1 MATGSIGSNSVSN
14 YANTSTGFANKFSA
28 SVYDGGFVGLGLG
41 GGGLVNRYAESTNGM
56 LVEVGVGY
64 ILDENGNFITSE

>member
-1 MATGSIGSNSVSN
+1 MATGPIGNNSVSN

-28 SVYDGGFVGLGLG
+28 SVYDGGFVGLGL